1 MSRSA
6 RSGNRSGSWSF
17 RLMVLRSPAA
27 TAPLSSG
34 RDPALKSRRAPSM
47 EIRMTRALVAVLLL
61 AIPFITSVVLGR
73 RAGHPDAG
81 T

>member
-1 MSRSA
+1 
-6 RSGNRSGSWSF
+6 
-17 RLMVLRSPAA
+17 
-27 TAPLSSG
+27 
-34 RDPALKSRRAPSM
+34 
-47 EIRMTRALVAVLLL
+47 MTRALIAVLLL